1 MFQRTWKW
9 HKGLELFKSG
19 EVVLNSN
26 VETTDLD
33 APTPN
38 YQKLNDKLTEKR
50 LAVLDKSMR
59 VLNSKPEK
67 RTEAN
72 EDIFGKMVA
81 VTLKRT
87 NPYQKIIAREKI
99 NDMLFEIELSD
110 YKQQQ
115 SYSMNEPFQGPFN
128 TSNKSDMMSQNLYST
143 PQATYAKIY
152 FPVSPYD
159 SKSST
164 YSQLI

>member
-1 MFQRTWKW
+1 M
-9 HKGLELFKSG
+9 
-19 EVVLNSN
+19 
-26 VETTDLD
+26 ETTDLD

-50 LAVLDKSMR
+50 LAVLDKSMQ

-87 NPYQKIIAREKI
+87 NPYQKIITREKI
-99 NDMLFEIELSD
+99 NDILFEIELSD

-115 SYSMNEPFQGPFN
+115 SYSMNESFQGPFN